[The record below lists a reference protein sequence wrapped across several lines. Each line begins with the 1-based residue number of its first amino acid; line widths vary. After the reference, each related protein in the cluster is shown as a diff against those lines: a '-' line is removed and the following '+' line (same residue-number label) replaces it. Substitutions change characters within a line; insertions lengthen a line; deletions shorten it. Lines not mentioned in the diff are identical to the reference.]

1 MIRRR
6 RSVVVIAVASA
17 FAGPLAWAA
26 TMRSLD
32 VDKKDAR
39 YSLVAD
45 TFLAADAD
53 AIYAV
58 LIDYENMNRI
68 SSVYKEYGYLEPDA
82 DGTPIVFTRME
93 GCALFYCK
101 SMRRVERLEMEP
113 PYYIRTEALPE
124 QSDFKFAVSEW
135 LLAPE
140 GDGTHVVYKLEL
152 EPDFWVPP
160 IVGPWYLKRTLMRGG
175 SRAIQRIENIANAPP
190 EPETLA
196 QDVEPHRP

>member
-1 MIRRR
+1 MSRRR
-6 RSVVVIAVASA
+6 TIVALA
-17 FAGPLAWAA
+17 LAGVLAGPLAWAA

-45 TFLAADAD
+45 TFMAARAD

-68 SSVYKEYGYLEPDA
+68 SSVYKEYGYLEPDV

-93 GCALFYCK
+93 GCAFVYCK
-101 SMRRVERLEMEP
+101 SMRRVERLEMQP
-113 PYYIRTEALPE
+113 PHYIRTVTLPE
-124 QSDFKFAVSEW
+124 QSDFKYAVSEW
-135 LLAPE
+135 LLEPAGE
-140 GDGTHVVYKLEL
+140 GTNVTYKLEL

-160 IVGPWYLKRTLMRGG
+160 VLGPWLLKRTLLKGG
-175 SRAIQRIENIANAPP
+175 TRAINRIERLANTPP
-190 EPETLA
+190 EPETVV
-196 QDVEPHRP
+196 QDAEFGAR

>member
-6 RSVVVIAVASA
+6 NIVLVVIASA
-17 FAGPLAWAA
+17 LGGPLAWAA

-32 VDKKDAR
+32 VDKSDAR
-39 YSLVAD
+39 YSLIAD
-45 TFLAADAD
+45 TFLAAPAD

-58 LIDYENMNRI
+58 LIDYDRMNRI
-68 SSVYKEYGYLEPDA
+68 SSVYKEHGYLAPDV
-82 DGTPIVFTRME
+82 DGTPIVYTRME

-101 SMRRVERLEMEP
+101 SMRRVERLEVKP
-113 PYYIRTEALPE
+113 PHYIRTVTLPE
-124 QSDFKFAVSEW
+124 QSDFKYAISEW
-135 LLAPE
+135 LLEPE
-140 GDGTHVVYKLEL
+140 GDGTHVTYKLEL

-190 EPETLA
+190 EPETVA
-196 QDVEPHRP
+196 HDVAAGGR

>member
-6 RSVVVIAVASA
+6 SIVLLAVAGALS
-17 FAGPLAWAA
+17 GPLAWAA

-39 YSLVAD
+39 YSLVAE
-45 TFLAADAD
+45 TFLAASAD
-53 AIYAV
+53 SIYAV
-58 LIDYENMNRI
+58 LIDYDRMNRI

-82 DGTPIVFTRME
+82 DGTPIVYTRME

-113 PYYIRTEALPE
+113 PHYIRTILLPE
-124 QSDFKFAVSEW
+124 QSDFKFAMSEW
-135 LLAPE
+135 LLEPAA
-140 GDGTHVVYKLEL
+140 DGTNVTYKLEM

-160 IVGPWYLKRTLMRGG
+160 VIGPWFLKRTLMRGG
-175 SRAIQRIENIANAPP
+175 TRAINRIERIANAPP
-190 EPETLA
+190 EPEA
-196 QDVEPHRP
+196 VVQDAEPSAR

>member
-1 MIRRR
+1 MSRV
-6 RSVVVIAVASA
+6 RSIAVLVLTGALG
-17 FAGPLAWAA
+17 GPFAWAA

-32 VDKKDAR
+32 VDKNNTR

-45 TFLAADAD
+45 TFLAASAD
-53 AIYAV
+53 SIYAV
-58 LIDYENMNRI
+58 LIDYDRINRI
-68 SSVYKEYGYLEPDA
+68 SSVYKEHGYLEPDV
-82 DGTPIVFTRME
+82 DGTPIVYTRME

-113 PYYIRTEALPE
+113 PYYIRTVTLPE
-124 QSDFKFAVSEW
+124 QSDFKYAVSEW
-135 LLAPE
+135 VLEPE
-140 GDGTHVVYKLEL
+140 GDGTHVTYKLEL

-190 EPETLA
+190 EPEQIA
-196 QDVEPHRP
+196 QDVETRSP

>member
-1 MIRRR
+1 MKSRRAI
-6 RSVVVIAVASA
+6 VALAVAGASL
-17 FAGPLAWAA
+17 GPLGWAA

-45 TFLAADAD
+45 TFLAASAD
-53 AIYAV
+53 SIYAV
-58 LIDYENMNRI
+58 LIDYDRMNRI
-68 SSVYKEYGYLEPDA
+68 SSVYKEHGYLEPDT
-82 DGTPIVFTRME
+82 DGTPIVYTRME

-113 PYYIRTEALPE
+113 PYYIRTEVLPE
-124 QSDFKFAVSEW
+124 QSDFKYAVSEW

-140 GDGTHVVYKLEL
+140 GDGTHVTYKLDL

-190 EPETLA
+190 EPEAVA
-196 QDVEPHRP
+196 QDVETRAR